1 MDSVGSV
8 GLHIKVLKNELIK
21 DVKQSV
27 REAASEVKKQS
38 SSVSKSVVSSVG
50 AETKAL
56 KGLTS
61 VAKGLMSVLGI
72 GISIAGLISFGKAC
86 VDLGSD
92 LAEVQNVVDVVYADM
107 NEQVNDF
114 ASSAIK
120 AYGISETVAKEY
132 MGTLG
137 AMSKA
142 FGYSTAEAYSQAEA
156 LTALAGDMASF
167 YNKTTDETFTA
178 LKAVYSGETEVL
190 KQYGVVMN
198 ETALNEFALSQGIRK
213 TVKNMTEQ
221 EKVSLRLS
229 FVQDRLSAAAGDFS
243 RTSGGWANQVR
254 VLSLQF
260 DSFKASIGQGLI
272 NVLTPVVQWLNAIM
286 EAANRAAAAFAN
298 FTAQITGTMQAATG
312 GVAADVSAAAESA
325 NELSSGL
332 SSAGGAAKTLK
343 RSLAGFDK
351 LNVLS
356 SNAAGGGGAAGGI
369 GNTGINTA
377 AVKQATA
384 AQTGLNKALEITKEV
399 IKDIKASFSKGFDE
413 GFAGFD
419 TSKISTN
426 IQNIREEIRDI
437 FNDPDVISSG
447 SNFTNNIAEGIGKVT
462 GSLARIGSVS
472 AEMFTGGFSRFLTEH
487 SPEIKG
493 YISDMFDIRGEEA
506 QIMGN
511 LSISVGNIFEGAFG
525 TTAGEKLVSNLVN
538 IPAQIYMS
546 VQEIGAK
553 IGRDLLSGFQT
564 VIGDNEGGITSA
576 LSGIVETIS
585 DVTGTISTAVT
596 YMGQTAND
604 TYDTYISPFISNIMS
619 GISELTS
626 SFLAF
631 WDENVKP
638 ILDDIAENAET
649 IWDEN
654 LQPLWDS
661 LMDFFGSVSE
671 LVSALWD
678 TYLKPII
685 DWIIQ
690 NVLPVIA
697 PIIRTLVSYV
707 MNLVGIIGSQIKIVL
722 SVLGGLMDFIT
733 GVLTGNWSK
742 AWEGI
747 KNIFSGAW
755 DGIKSILFRI
765 EDIFSDVFD
774 GVIAVI
780 KAALNLGIA
789 SIERF
794 INNAIKAINTL
805 LSGISAISE
814 AVGIGSIS
822 KIKDVHLPRLA
833 EGGFVE
839 ANTPQLALIGD
850 NRHSGEIVAP
860 EPKIS
865 EAVAAGFA
873 QMMPQFINMMSSAMR
888 TAVAAG
894 SAGNGRTPELHLY
907 LDGREIHDVVFDYE
921 NRNNSRSGGRA

>member
-86 VDLGSD
+86 VDLGGRRIIKK
-92 LAEVQNVVDVVYADM
+92 NVVDVVYADM

-120 AYGISETVAKEY
+120 AYGMSETVAKEY

-221 EKVSLRLS
+221 EKVSLRLA
-229 FVQDRLSAAAGDFS
+229 FVQDRLSAASGDFS

-272 NVLTPVVQWLNAIM
+272 NVLTPVVQLLNAIM

-312 GVAADVSAAAESA
+312 GVVADVSAAAESA
-325 NELSSGL
+325 NDLSSGL

-369 GNTGINTA
+369 GSTGINTA

-384 AQTGLNKALEITKEV
+384 AQTWLNKALEITK
-399 IKDIKASFSKGFDE
+399 
-413 GFAGFD
+413 
-419 TSKISTN
+419 
-426 IQNIREEIRDI
+426 
-437 FNDPDVISSG
+437 
-447 SNFTNNIAEGIGKVT
+447 
-462 GSLARIGSVS
+462 
-472 AEMFTGGFSRFLTEH
+472 
-487 SPEIKG
+487 
-493 YISDMFDIRGEEA
+493 
-506 QIMGN
+506 
-511 LSISVGNIFEGAFG
+511 
-525 TTAGEKLVSNLVN
+525 
-538 IPAQIYMS
+538 PA
-546 VQEIGAK
+546 
-553 IGRDLLSGFQT
+553 
-564 VIGDNEGGITSA
+564 N
-576 LSGIVETIS
+576 
-585 DVTGTISTAVT
+585 
-596 YMGQTAND
+596 
-604 TYDTYISPFISNIMS
+604 
-619 GISELTS
+619 
-626 SFLAF
+626 
-631 WDENVKP
+631 
-638 ILDDIAENAET
+638 
-649 IWDEN
+649 
-654 LQPLWDS
+654 
-661 LMDFFGSVSE
+661 
-671 LVSALWD
+671 
-678 TYLKPII
+678 
-685 DWIIQ
+685 
-690 NVLPVIA
+690 
-697 PIIRTLVSYV
+697 
-707 MNLVGIIGSQIKIVL
+707 
-722 SVLGGLMDFIT
+722 
-733 GVLTGNWSK
+733 
-742 AWEGI
+742 
-747 KNIFSGAW
+747 KN
-755 DGIKSILFRI
+755 
-765 EDIFSDVFD
+765 
-774 GVIAVI
+774 
-780 KAALNLGIA
+780 
-789 SIERF
+789 
-794 INNAIKAINTL
+794 
-805 LSGISAISE
+805 
-814 AVGIGSIS
+814 
-822 KIKDVHLPRLA
+822 
-833 EGGFVE
+833 
-839 ANTPQLALIGD
+839 Q
-850 NRHSGEIVAP
+850 
-860 EPKIS
+860 
-865 EAVAAGFA
+865 
-873 QMMPQFINMMSSAMR
+873 
-888 TAVAAG
+888 
-894 SAGNGRTPELHLY
+894 
-907 LDGREIHDVVFDYE
+907 
-921 NRNNSRSGGRA
+921 

>member
-1 MDSVGSV
+1 MDVGSV
-8 GLHIKVLKNELIK
+8 ELEIKVLKQQLIT
-21 DVKQSV
+21 DVKSAV
-27 REAASEVKKQS
+27 KDAAREVQKQS
-38 SSVSKSVVSSVG
+38 SDVSKSVTAAVG
-50 AETKAL
+50 RETSAL

-61 VAKGLMSVLGI
+61 VAKSLMKTLGI
-72 GISIAGLISFGKAC
+72 GISIAALISFGKQA
-86 VDLGSD
+86 VELGSD
-92 LAEVQNVVDVVYADM
+92 LAEVQNVVDVVYGTMAEDVD
-107 NEQVNDF
+107 EF
-114 ASSAIK
+114 AKSAIK
-120 AYGISETVAKEY
+120 SYGLSETVAKEY

-221 EKVSLRLS
+221 EKVSLRLA
-229 FVQDRLSAAAGDFS
+229 FVQDRLSAASGDFS

-254 VLSLQF
+254 ELSLQF

-272 NVLTPVVQWLNAIM
+272 NVLTPVVQLLNAIM

-312 GVAADVSAAAESA
+312 GVVADVSAAAESA
-325 NELSSGL
+325 NDLSSGL

-343 RSLAGFDK
+343 KSLAGFDK

-356 SNAAGGGGAAGGI
+356 SNAAGGGGTAGGI
-369 GNTGINTA
+369 GSTGINTA

-384 AQTGLNKALEITKEV
+384 AQTWLNKALEITKEV

-426 IQNIREEIRDI
+426 IQNIREEIKDI

-447 SNFTNNIAEGIGKVT
+447 ANFTNNIAEGIGKVS
-462 GSLARIGSVS
+462 GSFARIGAVS
-472 AEMFTGGFSRFLTEH
+472 AETFTGGFSRFLTEH

-511 LSISVGNIFEGAFG
+511 LSISVANIFEGAFG

-638 ILDDIAENAET
+638 ILDDISENAKT

-747 KNIFSGAW
+747 KKIFSGAW

-780 KAALNLGIA
+780 KAALNLGLA

-907 LDGREIHDVVFDYE
+907 LDGRELHDVVFDYE